1 MSDDE
6 DQMGAA
12 IACYLAQQGASL
24 VQKNNQ
30 GKTPLEV
37 CGDSKVE
44 ELVKQFTTAQ

>member
-1 MSDDE
+1 MADDE
-6 DQMGAA
+6 DQLGPA

-24 VQKNNQ
+24 THKNNQ

-37 CGDSKVE
+37 CGDTRLE